1 MNNGQFL
8 MDYKDL
14 FKTYMHRDV
23 VEGRLY
29 RLLQIYDDNY
39 FMAMKS
45 SERFGK
51 SLKDFY
57 NNKESDDSFN
67 NAINVLYDMNM
78 FIRMLATLD
87 DILIKIS
94 VYTYGLSNNV
104 NKNEL
109 PSIKNGSINDF
120 RNYFNKNKLE
130 KDNYPPLPTKLNRET
145 RKYRNDIT
153 HGGELMLNK
162 GIVQDKGLTEFY
174 SPKGT
179 WTFNNDIFQ
188 RTKDELE
195 TDLNTIKH
203 IQAML
208 ENEILRIT
216 DLVKK
221 YS

>member
-8 MDYKDL
+8 MDYEDL
-14 FKTYMHRDV
+14 FKTYILSDDI
-23 VEGRLY
+23 EGRLY

-45 SERFGK
+45 SERFVKALK
-51 SLKDFY
+51 SFD
-57 NNKESDDSFN
+57 NSKESDDSFE
-67 NAINVLYDMNM
+67 NAIDVLYDMNM
-78 FIRMLATLD
+78 YIRMLATLD

-104 NKNEL
+104 ITNEL
-109 PSIKNGSINDF
+109 PNIKSGSINNF

-145 RKYRNDIT
+145 RKHRNDIT

-162 GIVQDKGLTEFY
+162 GIVQEERLTSFY

-179 WTFNNDIFQ
+179 WKFNNDIFK
-188 RTKDELE
+188 RTKSELE
-195 TDLNTIKH
+195 TDLKTINH
-203 IQAML
+203 IQSIL
-208 ENEILRIT
+208 ESKILGIT
-216 DLVKK
+216 NLVKK